1 MARLS
6 FSRVEQLEKH
16 GLCRVC
22 SRLMSLRE
30 TIFTLAIASAVVL
43 GVVVVGLIAR
53 GPRKEP
59 VQAIPVKV
67 AGIPGQTLP
76 DEGGRPKEVSEQFQ
90 IFPRPELVESRAN
103 EADTLR
109 VRSGQE
115 EHIFVLYFVDAL
127 ETTENHPQRVAE
139 QARYFMVKD
148 VETITRTGRE
158 AAAFVADVLK
168 RKPFNV
174 LTRWERVPNT
184 LRYYAIIVVEGD
196 DGRPVYLADLLM
208 RRGYA
213 RVSGVDTFLPGDAR
227 DVPTYM
233 AELQSLARKARETKS
248 GIWGK
253 AGPPE

>member
-1 MARLS
+1 MS
-6 FSRVEQLEKH
+6 F
-16 GLCRVC
+16 
-22 SRLMSLRE
+22 RE
-30 TIFTLAIASAVVL
+30 TLFTLAIASAVVL
-43 GVVVVGLIAR
+43 GVVVIGVIAR

-59 VQAIPVKV
+59 VPAIPVKV

-76 DEGGRPKEVSEQFQ
+76 DEGGRPMEVTEQFQ

-109 VRSGQE
+109 IRSGQE

-127 ETTENHPQRVAE
+127 ETTQNHPQRVAE
-139 QARYFMVKD
+139 QARYFGVKED
-148 VETITRTGRE
+148 KTVTEMGME
-158 AAAFVADVLK
+158 AAAYVTGLLK
-168 RKPFNV
+168 ARPFNV

-184 LRYYAIIVVEGD
+184 LRYYAIIVVEND

-213 RVSGVDTFLPGDAR
+213 RLAGVSTFLPGDPR
-227 DVPTYM
+227 DEPTYV

-248 GIWGK
+248 GIWAK
-253 AGPPE
+253 SSAPAG